1 MKDINGEEFF
11 SFLEEFEE
19 NEKLA
24 WLGLEKEKKEDCF
37 RYLKLMKRFNKNNKL
52 ISPAHKKWMLEN
64 CDLPTHLIPN
74 EIMDEKGLWL

>member
-19 NEKLA
+19 NEKLE

-52 ISPAHKKWMLEN
+52 ISPVHKKWMLEN
-64 CDLPTHLIPN
+64 CDLPTYLIPN
-74 EIMDEKGLWL
+74 EIMYEKDLWL